1 MRKIVLF
8 LSVCVL
14 WGLFVFSFAENAV
27 TTATQAVSAGER
39 VSGEQLKPMTMQLP
53 KPRHIGTPRHFVERP
68 HFELRTPKQ
77 VLLAPEGSRNLAL
90 NREVTTS
97 CREPLVIGD
106 LKQITDGKK
115 DSEDG
120 SYAQV
125 PPGLQWIQIDLGQES
140 EVYGIVV
147 WHYHWTQ
154 QVYKDVVVRTADDKD
169 FTVNVQTH
177 FNNDYD
183 NSSGLGV
190 GNDNEYI
197 ETNAGRIIPM
207 KGVKTRYVRLYSN
220 GNWMTEFNHYTEVEV
235 WGRPVK
241 DGQSVD
247 PAVPEKLRPQPIVT
261 PRAMFISDLKREREP
276 GVGFLESEHPGKC
289 GKEGLFHV

>member
-8 LSVCVL
+8 LSGCVL
-14 WGLFVFSFAENAV
+14 WGLIVFTYAENAV
-27 TTATQAVSAGER
+27 TTATQAVSAGEGA
-39 VSGEQLKPMTMQLP
+39 SGEQLKPMTIQLP
-53 KPRHIGTPRHFVERP
+53 KPRFIGTPRHFSERP

-97 CREPLVIGD
+97 CRELLVVGD
-106 LKQITDGKK
+106 LKRITDGKK
-115 DSEDG
+115 DSADG
-120 SYAQV
+120 AYVDLFSEPAH
-125 PPGLQWIQIDLGQES
+125 PEWIQIDLGQES
-140 EVYGIVV
+140 EVYGVVV

-177 FNNDYD
+177 FNNDYN

-190 GNDNEYI
+190 GNDKEYI
-197 ETNAGRIIPM
+197 ETNAGRIISI
-207 KGVKTRYVRLYSN
+207 KGLKTRYVRLYSN

-235 WGRPVK
+235 WGRPAK
-241 DGQSVD
+241 DAQSSG
-247 PAVPEKLRPQPIVT
+247 PAVPEKLRPQPIAT
-261 PRAMFISDLKREREP
+261 PKAMFI
-276 GVGFLESEHPGKC
+276 
-289 GKEGLFHV
+289 

>member
-14 WGLFVFSFAENAV
+14 WGLSVFMYAENAV
-27 TTATQAVSAGER
+27 TTATQAVSAGEGA
-39 VSGEQLKPMTMQLP
+39 SGEQLKPMAIQLP
-53 KPRHIGTPRHFVERP
+53 KPQFISTPRHFSERP

-97 CREPLVIGD
+97 CQEPLVVGD

-120 SYAQV
+120 SYVDLFSESARPV
-125 PPGLQWIQIDLGQES
+125 WIQIDLGQES
-140 EVYGIVV
+140 EVYGVVV
-147 WHYHWTQ
+147 WHYHWAK

-197 ETNAGRIIPM
+197 ETNAGRIISM
-207 KGVKTRYVRLYSN
+207 KGVKTRYVRLYSK
-220 GNWMTEFNHYTEVEV
+220 GNWRTESNHYTEVEV
-235 WGRPVK
+235 WGRPVQDAK
-241 DGQSVD
+241 VPD
-247 PAVPEKLRPQPIVT
+247 PAVPEKLGQQPIVV
-261 PRAMFISDLKREREP
+261 PRPMFI
-276 GVGFLESEHPGKC
+276 
-289 GKEGLFHV
+289 